1 MRRSDMSPHDATMF
15 IFSAQMVSATCNTI
29 GPGALP
35 SPSLLRPS
43 RGSAGGGDGS
53 ARRLATAKQY
63 CVPRRTNFPLPDK
76 TTLLAATATGQLAV
90 ATPASLRPSLIKDR
104 MANGQTV

>member
-43 RGSAGGGDGS
+43 RGSAGGGRVGTAAGDGETIL
-53 ARRLATAKQY
+53 R
-63 CVPRRTNFPLPDK
+63 
-76 TTLLAATATGQLAV
+76 AATDEFSAARQDDIARSYGSRTTGGGHSSLP
-90 ATPASLRPSLIKDR
+90 PAITDQRPY
-104 MANGQTV
+104 G